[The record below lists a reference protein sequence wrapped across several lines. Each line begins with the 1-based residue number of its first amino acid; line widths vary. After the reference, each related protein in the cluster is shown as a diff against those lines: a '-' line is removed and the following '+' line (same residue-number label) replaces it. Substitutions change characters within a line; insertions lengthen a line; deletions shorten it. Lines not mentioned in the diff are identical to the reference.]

1 MGERNLTDPEV
12 LPPSIFTSTS
22 FRSESLHSS
31 SSESPMVPTQR
42 SHFLLDTSRHVPT
55 SISYPHAPH
64 EPQHL
69 SPKTFPSPLQ
79 FRSSPKLETC
89 LSSLSLITK
98 FLFIL
103 FVEQLISC
111 LFVCLF
117 VFEEQNLV
125 GFSMSFHISSL
136 ELYLLSSV

>member
-89 LSSLSLITK
+89 LSSLSLMAYIQQDELSYQFYLPHVSRIPPLLCLLCDYLTSDIDH
-98 FLFIL
+98 IL
-103 FVEQLISC
+103 T
-111 LFVCLF
+111 
-117 VFEEQNLV
+117 
-125 GFSMSFHISSL
+125 SL
-136 ELYLLSSV
+136 